1 MSFFIQSLFIVIP
14 IFIILIVLE
23 IIVAKKMKIKINNPV
38 DIISSLSSGI
48 TNIAKDGL
56 KFGVLIIS
64 YSWLVKHI
72 TILKIEPI
80 WLAIIIAFI
89 VQDFSGYWL
98 HRMNHRIN
106 IFWNRHIIH
115 HSSEE
120 FNLSCAL
127 RQEISTIVRF
137 GAIFMLPA
145 ALLGISPTIFA
156 VLGPIHLFMQFWY
169 HTRLINKM
177 GLLETIF
184 VTPSHHRV
192 HHAINTKYMDKN
204 YGQILIIWDKF
215 FGTFQ
220 PELKEEKPVYGI
232 IRPANTWNPIIINYK
247 HFWQLLK
254 DAYYTKAWKDK
265 LRIWFMPTGWRPKDV
280 EDLFPIKSTRDSK
293 SQIKYQTN
301 NSRKLILWSFFQLFI
316 SGSLMLLMFSIA
328 SKISN
333 ITLFCLA
340 FFLILNVFSY
350 TSMLDGRKKISII
363 TDLIKLA
370 FILYI
375 ILTQDFNS
383 DIFLEPYIIIFAT
396 YAVISTLATIYFTK
410 SEPQLNI
417 S

>member
-177 GLLETIF
+177 GLLEKIF

-254 DAYYTKAWKDK
+254 DAYYTKTWKDK

-383 DIFLEPYIIIFAT
+383 DIFLESYIIIFAT

>member
-177 GLLETIF
+177 GLLEKIF

-254 DAYYTKAWKDK
+254 DAYYTKTWKDK

-383 DIFLEPYIIIFAT
+383 DIFLESYIIIFGT

>member
-14 IFIILIVLE
+14 IFIILIGLE
-23 IIVAKKMKIKINNPV
+23 IVAAKKMKIKINNPV

-72 TILKIEPI
+72 TIIKLEPI

-127 RQEISTIVRF
+127 RQEISVVFRF
-137 GAIFMLPA
+137 GAIFMIPA

-177 GLLETIF
+177 GWLEKIF

-192 HHAINTKYMDKN
+192 HHAINAKYMDKN

-220 PELKEEKPVYGI
+220 PELEKEKPVFGI

-247 HFWQLLK
+247 HLCQLLK
-254 DAYYTKAWKDK
+254 DAFYTKKWKDK

-280 EDLFPIKSTRDSK
+280 ETLFPIKSIEDPK

-301 NSRKLILWSFFQLFI
+301 NSRKLIIWSFFQLFT
-316 SGSLMLLMFSIA
+316 SGSLMLLMFSIS

-350 TSMLDGRKKISII
+350 TSMLDGKKKISFIS
-363 TDLIKLA
+363 DLIKLA
-370 FILYI
+370 LIFYI
-375 ILTQDFNS
+375 ILMQDFIS
-383 DIFLEPYIIIFAT
+383 DKFLEPYTIIFSS
-396 YAVISTLATIYFTK
+396 YAVISTLVTIYFTK
-410 SEPQLNI
+410 SEPQINI
-417 S
+417 T